1 GFFSRSPRERH
12 QYGQAASIAT
22 ESLPN
27 GRSYLMR
34 PVHANMCKFESLKDG
49 TLTLADI
56 ALMNESLD
64 VEAENRYLL
73 KKWQE
78 DNER

>member
-1 GFFSRSPRERH
+1 M
-12 QYGQAASIAT
+12 
-22 ESLPN
+22 PN
-27 GRSYLMR
+27 GRSFLLR
-34 PVHANMCKFESLKDG
+34 PVHARMCSYESLKDG

-73 KKWQE
+73 KKWQA

>member
-1 GFFSRSPRERH
+1 
-12 QYGQAASIAT
+12 
-22 ESLPN
+22 
-27 GRSYLMR
+27 MR

>member
-1 GFFSRSPRERH
+1 
-12 QYGQAASIAT
+12 
-22 ESLPN
+22 
-27 GRSYLMR
+27 
-34 PVHANMCKFESLKDG
+34 MCNYESLKDG

>member
-1 GFFSRSPRERH
+1 
-12 QYGQAASIAT
+12 
-22 ESLPN
+22 
-27 GRSYLMR
+27 MR
-34 PVHANMCKFESLKDG
+34 PVHAGMCSYESIKDG

-64 VEAENRYLL
+64 VEAQNNYLI
-73 KKWQE
+73 KKWQD

>member
-1 GFFSRSPRERH
+1 M
-12 QYGQAASIAT
+12 T
-22 ESLPN
+22 LESLAK
-27 GRSYLMR
+27 GRSYLLR
-34 PVHANMCKFESLKDG
+34 PVHAGMCRFESIKDG

-64 VEAENRYLL
+64 VEAENNYLI
-73 KKWQE
+73 KKWQD